1 MPTNR
6 SARLTDQSHSQQALT
21 GIVAALVVACSLLV
35 AAVRVN
41 AQSVSPRAKKRVPT
55 AATSSSATA
64 AFPVE
69 RVDRALQATLEA
81 MVRGFHGDVG
91 IYVRHLPTGR
101 TAMVRADELFP
112 TASMIKVPI
121 LIGTFDAIDRG
132 SLRFDQMLVYRDS
145 LRYQYDDLKASPRD
159 SAPIPLA
166 KLTLQMITLSDN
178 TASLWL
184 QGLVGGDTINQWLHT
199 HGFDSTRVNS
209 RVKGR
214 EASRAQYGW
223 GQTTP
228 REMASLVT
236 MIRGG
241 RAVSEG
247 ASEEMYRHLTRIY
260 WNGQALSQLPPW
272 VQAASKQGMVDKAR
286 SEVVLVNAPSGDY
299 VFAITT
305 KNQADTSYVETN
317 EGYTLIRKLS
327 ALLWKTFEPKHPFA
341 PHPAARRFKPPEEP

>member
-1 MPTNR
+1 MTTHP
-6 SARLTDQSHSQQALT
+6 SATLADTSHHQQALT
-21 GIVAALVVACSLLV
+21 AVIAALVVACLLI
-35 AAVRVN
+35 APAVCVN
-41 AQSVSPRAKKRVPT
+41 AQSASQRVRQRVPT

-64 AFPVE
+64 PSPVE
-69 RVDRALQATLEA
+69 RVDRALQANLEA
-81 MVRGFHGDVG
+81 LVRGFRGDVG

-101 TAMVRADELFP
+101 SAAIRADELFP

-121 LIGTFDAIDRG
+121 LIGTFDAIERG
-132 SLRFDQMLVYRDS
+132 ALRFDQMLVYRDS
-145 LRYQYDDLKASPRD
+145 LRYQYDDLKSSPRD

-184 QGLVGGDTINQWLHT
+184 QGLVGGDSINQWLHA

-228 REMASLVT
+228 REMASLIA

-241 RAVSEG
+241 RAVSQG

-260 WNGQALSQLPPW
+260 WNGEALSQLPPW

-286 SEVVLVNAPSGDY
+286 SEVVLVNAPAGDY

-305 KNQADTSYVETN
+305 KNQADTSYLESN
-317 EGYTLIRKLS
+317 EGYTLIRNVS
-327 ALLWKTFEPKHPFA
+327 ALLWRTFEPKHPFV
-341 PHPAARRFKPPEEP
+341 PNPAARRFKPPEEP